1 MSDSAAII
9 VIAEAT
15 ALPGK
20 EAELRQAIDAV
31 RLASLAEDGVS
42 MFRLHQDLDVPGRF
56 VLYERFADQAALD
69 SHVGSPH
76 FTKVLED
83 FAALAAGGK
92 PKITR
97 LRPLTE

>member
-31 RLASLAEDGVS
+31 ISPSLAEDGVS
-42 MFRLHQDLDVPGRF
+42 IFRLHQDLDAPGHF
-56 VLYERFADQAALD
+56 VLYERFADQTALD
-69 SHVGSPH
+69 WHFATSH
-76 FTKVLED
+76 FKKVVDDVAPLVV
-83 FAALAAGGK
+83 GGK
-92 PKITR
+92 PKITK
-97 LRPLTE
+97 LHQLTE